1 MSLLVEVHQL
11 YRYYGKHCAVQNVS
25 FSLKKGQVLGFLG
38 ANGAGKTTTMSMLCG
53 NLAPSSGEIIIN
65 GVDLLDNPVAAKQ
78 NIGYLPDQ
86 PPLYKELTVTE
97 FLSYAAQLHRVP
109 NAQIAAAVTAA
120 QDRCGLN
127 EVAQRLIGNLST
139 GYQQRV
145 GIAQAILHNPP
156 VIVLD
161 EPTVGLDPI
170 QIKEIRRLIKELGKD
185 HGVIL
190 STHILSEVQETCTDV
205 QIIHQGKLV
214 LSKTMAELNL
224 DKHSLED
231 IFIRATADDKNN
243 PD

>member
-1 MSLLVEVHQL
+1 MSLLVEAKQL

-25 FSLKKGQVLGFLG
+25 FSLRKGQVLGFLG

-53 NLAPSSGEIIIN
+53 NLAPSSGEIRIN

-78 NIGYLPDQ
+78 YIGYLPDQ
-86 PPLYKELTVTE
+86 PPLYKDLTVNE
-97 FLSYAAQLHRVP
+97 FLHYCAQLHRVP
-109 NAQIAAAVTAA
+109 KGEVAAAVAVA
-120 QDRCGLN
+120 QQRCGLN
-127 EVAQRLIGNLST
+127 EVTNRLIGQLSK

-156 VIVLD
+156 LIVLD

-170 QIKEIRRLIKELGKD
+170 QIKEIRSLIKELGVE

-205 QIIHQGKLV
+205 QIIHQGQLV
-214 LSKTMAELNL
+214 LNKTLAELDL
-224 DKHSLED
+224 DKRSLED
-231 IFIRATADDKNN
+231 VFISLTSTA
-243 PD
+243 

>member
-1 MSLLVEVHQL
+1 MSILVEAKQL
-11 YRYYGKHCAVQNVS
+11 YRYYGENCAVHNVS
-25 FSLKKGQVLGFLG
+25 FTLKKGQVLGFLG

-53 NLAPSSGEIIIN
+53 NLAPSRGEIRIN
-65 GVDLLDNPVAAKQ
+65 GIDLGTNPVAAKQ

-97 FLSYAAQLHRVP
+97 FLRYCAQLHRVP
-109 NAQIAAAVTAA
+109 KTEITAAVHLA
-120 QDRCGLN
+120 QNRCGLKK
-127 EVAQRLIGNLST
+127 VAQRLIANLSK

-145 GIAQAILHNPP
+145 GIAQAILHQPP

-170 QIKEIRRLIKELGKD
+170 QIKEIRSLIKELGVN
-185 HGVIL
+185 HAIIL

-205 QIIHQGKLV
+205 QIIHQGRLV
-214 LSKTMAELNL
+214 LSQSIAELAL

-231 IFIRATADDKNN
+231 IFMSSTEEK
-243 PD
+243 

>member
-1 MSLLVEVHQL
+1 MSILVEAKQL
-11 YRYYGKHCAVQNVS
+11 YRYYGHHCAVQNVS

-53 NLAPSSGEIIIN
+53 NLAPSSGEIVIN

-78 NIGYLPDQ
+78 HIGYLPDQ

-97 FLSYAAQLHRVP
+97 FLHYCAQLHRVP
-109 NAQIAAAVTAA
+109 KTEINQAVTIA
-120 QDRCGLN
+120 QNRCGLN
-127 EVAQRLIGNLST
+127 EVTQRLIGNLSK

-170 QIKEIRRLIKELGKD
+170 QIKEIRSLIKELGVN
-185 HGVIL
+185 HAIIL

-205 QIIHQGKLV
+205 QIIHQGRLV
-214 LSKTMAELNL
+214 LSQSIAELAL

-231 IFIRATADDKNN
+231 IFMSSTEEK
-243 PD
+243 